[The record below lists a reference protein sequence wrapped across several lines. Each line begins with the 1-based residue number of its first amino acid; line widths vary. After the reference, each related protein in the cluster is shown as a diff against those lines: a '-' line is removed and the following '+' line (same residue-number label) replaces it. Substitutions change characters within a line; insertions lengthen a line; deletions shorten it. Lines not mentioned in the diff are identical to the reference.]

1 MAPKTSEPV
10 WDPEQYERF
19 RKERAQPFFD
29 LLSRIPEASVRFA
42 ADLGCGTGE
51 LTRHL
56 LAKWPQARIWGVDD
70 SKEMLE
76 RARAGEPDARLT
88 FLESDLRRWHRP
100 EPLDCIVSNAALH
113 WVPDHRELLA
123 RLVSELAPGGVL
135 AVQIPNNRE
144 EAAFR
149 LLASLA
155 KDSLRYTV
163 ETCEWYLECLSEL
176 GLEGEA
182 WETIY
187 YHQLPD
193 AGAILEWL
201 KGAALRPILSSLDF
215 EEASELLTRL
225 GSDIAELYPVGKLG
239 VIFPFRRLFFV
250 ARRAT

>member
-1 MAPKTSEPV
+1 MS
-10 WDPEQYERF
+10 WDPDQYLRF
-19 RKERAQPFFD
+19 QRERARPFFD
-29 LLSRIPEASVRFA
+29 LLERIPDIPVRFA

-56 LAKWPQARIWGVDD
+56 LAKWPQARLWGVDD

-76 RARAGEPDARLT
+76 RAREGDPDPRLT
-88 FLESDLRRWHRP
+88 FVDSDLRDWEAP

-113 WVPDHRELLA
+113 WVPDHRQLLA
-123 RLVSELAPGGVL
+123 RLASQLGPGGVL

-149 LLASLA
+149 LLASLV

-176 GLEGEA
+176 ELKAEA
-182 WETIY
+182 WETTY

-193 AGAILEWL
+193 AEAILEWL
-201 KGAALRPILSSLDF
+201 KGAALRPILSSL
-215 EEASELLTRL
+215 
-225 GSDIAELYPVGKLG
+225 GSDEAAKLLAPLSSGIAELYPAGESG
-239 VIFPFRRLFFV
+239 VVFPFRRLFFV
-250 ARRAT
+250 ARRTI